1 MPAPISFTV
10 KLFRR
15 DITDAELLADIKS
28 VAADLQTDRLSG
40 RQYDERGQF
49 SAITARKRFGSWT
62 AAVQQ
67 AGLRPAH
74 RFNIT
79 RKQLLADLRRVAN
92 QLQTKTL
99 TVNQYRQFGQHD
111 FGQLKRQLGP
121 WYKALNTAGLRP
133 GHYRGL
139 SAEELFE
146 NLKSVWQ
153 KLGAQPTITQMRK
166 PLSRYSA
173 EPYLTKFRT
182 WCRALRAFDQYMHP
196 QNAPKPTPPARI
208 GPPLASTHINHRL
221 RYLILKRDH
230 FKCRACGRS
239 PATDPAVQ
247 LQIDHKHPRS
257 KGGKSTRENLQTLC
271 EICNGGKSD
280 ML

>member
-1 MPAPISFTV
+1 MPAPTSFTV

-15 DITDAELLADIKS
+15 DITDAELLEDIKA
-28 VAADLQTDRLSG
+28 VAAGLHTVRLSG

-49 SAITARKRFGSWT
+49 SAITARKHFGSWT
-62 AAVQQ
+62 AAVQH

-79 RKQLLADLRRVAN
+79 REQLLADLRRVAD
-92 QLQTKTL
+92 QLQTNTL
-99 TVNQYRQFGQHD
+99 TVNQYRALGQHD

-121 WYKALNTAGLRP
+121 WYKALTAAGLRP
-133 GHYRGL
+133 GRYRGL
-139 SAEELFE
+139 TAEELFE

-153 KLGAQPTITQMRK
+153 KLSHQPTVTHMRK

-173 EPYLTKFRT
+173 EPYLTRFRT
-182 WCRALRAFDQYMHP
+182 WCRALRAFDEYMHP
-196 QNAPKPTPPARI
+196 QNAVVSAPPARV

-230 FKCRACGRS
+230 FRCRACGRS

-257 KGGKSTRENLQTLC
+257 KGGKSTAENLQTLC
-271 EICNGGKSD
+271 DRCNGGKGD
-280 ML
+280 MV